1 MKKKKKEENRSY
13 ATVQW
18 MSEKST
24 LIESVLI
31 GIILIGLLLNYLAI
45 PKSNIL
51 IIIGFA
57 TLAVLYYFLGY
68 AEPKDSNLSAVEK
81 VLLVARGSSMSVCLL
96 GILFSLQQWIGNGNL
111 LGVGAISLTLVLG
124 AMIYFHLQNRTSKDF
139 SIDNL
144 LKSGLILI
152 VTAARLLN

>member
-1 MKKKKKEENRSY
+1 MKKKKKVENKSY
-13 ATVQW
+13 AAVLW

-24 LIESVLI
+24 LLESILI
-31 GIILIGLLLNYLAI
+31 GIILIGMLLNYLTI

-57 TLAVLYYFLGY
+57 SLAVLYYFLGY
-68 AEPKDSNLSAVEK
+68 AEPKENNLSAIEK
-81 VLLVARGSSMSVCLL
+81 VILVARGSSTSVCLL
-96 GILFSLQQWIGNGNL
+96 GILFSLQKWIGNGNL
-111 LGVGAISLTLVLG
+111 LGVGAISLSLVLG
-124 AMIYFHLQNRTSKDF
+124 TMIYFHLKNRTSKDF